1 MKIKLPYF
9 KEFEWTKYDTQAI
22 VFYILGLIVGRITS

>member
-9 KEFEWTKYDTQAI
+9 KEFEWTKYDTQAMI
-22 VFYILGLIVGRITS
+22 CYVIGIIIGRVSS